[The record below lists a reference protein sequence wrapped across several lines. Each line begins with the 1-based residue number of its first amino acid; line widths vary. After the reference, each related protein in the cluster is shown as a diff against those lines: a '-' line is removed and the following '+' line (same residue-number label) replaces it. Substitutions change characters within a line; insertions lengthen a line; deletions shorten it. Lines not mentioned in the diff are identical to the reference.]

1 MKKMKISVGKEPV
14 ENALVSCRQVSI
26 SKRMFKKL
34 FGEKPTVTIMTP
46 GNSVKSIEIIDAKNG
61 GCDNATVKP

>member
-34 FGEKPTVTIMTP
+34 FGEKPTVTIITP
-46 GNSVKSIEIIDAKNG
+46 GNSVKCIEIIDAKNG
-61 GCDNATVKP
+61 GNSNATVNP